1 MARTVKR
8 CLHSRHSMASKKH
21 NGRRQ
26 RETLTKKRKQRMGS
40 NAVRKK
46 ATETCDHSNLDKQTD
61 CQRGERR
68 YGASHQGQTINK
80 WKEDNMFEAI
90 KEFKAQKET
99 AECERLSVRGIAR
112 A

>member
-1 MARTVKR
+1 VITCFSSLFAHCIASHALFT
-8 CLHSRHSMASKKH
+8 LFRH
-21 NGRRQ
+21 
-26 RETLTKKRKQRMGS
+26 
-40 NAVRKK
+40 
-46 ATETCDHSNLDKQTD
+46 D